1 MCFHRRFVVS
11 ARVCF
16 PVAVCHGILRQ
27 FQCERAE
34 QQMTKLTREI
44 IEATLAEYQ
53 DPYLQQDLLTAK
65 IVQAIDI
72 NQNSIRITLVYGYPL
87 AGYRDQVIADLTE
100 LLAPIAGSA
109 TIQIDISWKIA
120 AHVGVRGIKGIPNVK
135 NIIAVAS
142 GKGGVGKSTTA
153 VNLAIALA
161 KEGASVGI
169 LDADIYGPSQPLML
183 GATLPP
189 EQKEQK
195 ILLPI
200 RSHGVQSMSIG
211 YLVDQTAAM
220 IWRGPMVSTALQQLL
235 NDTHWDDLDYLIID
249 LPPGTGDIQ
258 LTLAQKIPVSG
269 ALVVTTP
276 QDLALLDARRAYE
289 MFRKVNVPVLGVVE
303 NMSVHICSACGH
315 EEHIFGEGG
324 GQRLAAQYGIDMV
337 GALPLDK
344 QIREQTDSG
353 IPTVAANPDG
363 RYALMYRDIA
373 RRVAAKLA
381 LQEKDYS
388 HKFPTIVVKND

>member
-1 MCFHRRFVVS
+1 
-11 ARVCF
+11 
-16 PVAVCHGILRQ
+16 
-27 FQCERAE
+27 
-34 QQMTKLTREI
+34 MTQITREL
-44 IEATLAEYQ
+44 IEAKLADYQ
-53 DPYLQQDLLTAK
+53 DPYLQQDLLTAN
-65 IVQAIDI
+65 VLQSIDI
-72 NQNSIRITLVYGYPL
+72 HSDFIQITVVYGYPL
-87 AGYRDQVIADLTE
+87 AGYRDQIMRDITA
-100 LLAPIAGSA
+100 LLAPIAGS
-109 TIQIDISWKIA
+109 TKIKITISWKIA
-120 AHVGVRGIKGIPNVK
+120 SHVGQRGIKGISNVK
-135 NIIAVAS
+135 NIIAIAS

-161 KEGASVGI
+161 KEGARAGI
-169 LDADIYGPSQPLML
+169 LDADIYGPSQPMML
-183 GATLPP
+183 GASLPP
-189 EQKEQK
+189 GQKEQK

-200 RSHGVQSMSIG
+200 MSHGIQSMSIG

-235 NDTHWDDLDYLIID
+235 NDTQWDNLDYLIID

-315 EEHIFGEGG
+315 AEHIFGEGG
-324 GQRLAAQYGIDMV
+324 GQRLAEQYGIDMV

-344 QIREQTDSG
+344 KIREQTDSG
-353 IPTVAANPDG
+353 TPTVAIEPEGQHA
-363 RYALMYRDIA
+363 MIYRDMA

-381 LQEKDYS
+381 LQAKDYS
-388 HKFPTIVVKND
+388 HKFPNIVIKND